1 MTWKAYFDICKLLAI
16 ISVNGGPRVRY
27 FWEVSF
33 ESLTVLGLSQT
44 VTNTILLDCY
54 RELPGALKHIAV
66 CYNCGFGQF
75 GWDRFSISSPL
86 YLPFTF
92 RAGLACISVTIV

>member
-1 MTWKAYFDICKLLAI
+1 M
-16 ISVNGGPRVRY
+16 RH

-44 VTNTILLDCY
+44 VIDTILLDGY
-54 RELPGALKHIAV
+54 GELPGALEHIAL

-75 GWDRFSISSPL
+75 GQDRFSISSPL

-92 RAGLACISVTIV
+92 RAGLACISVTIA